1 MEIEFQNESS
11 CSSSLLS
18 RVSIRRPIFSNE
30 IKSCKL
36 TPNLHEGTSGRSV
49 GYSIDK
55 VIKASFGEHLER
67 LSLFKSKLK
76 PDGFDQKQFD
86 AFNLI
91 TGETIKVPAA
101 EVLLEYNLPIF
112 KDYEKIE
119 TLYSDTCGVAAHLN
133 SKDAMLNGF
142 MEFVE
147 RQSLIQ
153 TWLTKRI
160 GERVT
165 TEVITDQKIHKS
177 LQHLNKYVD
186 EIQMFN
192 ISISKNIYVILTL
205 GFHKESFSIGID
217 ADTDLEKAVRGSI
230 NEFAMILEGSILIR
244 QQSAEEQSFHDSQL
258 YTEIFYQLSGEAFR
272 NKFDFLFDSPH
283 LVKQSETKEQ
293 TFNSLV
299 ECVSK
304 EFKIPIYCT
313 FIPSFIESG
322 SEKVVKIFSSDG
334 YPHMNTELFEP
345 EDYKISQSF
354 PHNGFPNKGI
364 HIPFP

>member
-1 MEIEFQNESS
+1 MNIEFQYDSS

-18 RVSIRRPIFSNE
+18 RVSIRRPIFSNG

-49 GYSIDK
+49 GHSIEK

-76 PDGFDQKQFD
+76 QKQFD

-101 EVLLEYNLPIF
+101 EILLEYNLPIF
-112 KDYEKIE
+112 NGYEKIE
-119 TLYSDTCGVAAHLN
+119 TFYSDTCGVAAHLN
-133 SKDAMLNGF
+133 SKDAMINGF

-147 RQSLIQ
+147 RQSLIH
-153 TWLTKRI
+153 TWLTKRK

-165 TEVITDQKIHKS
+165 SDDITDQGIHKS
-177 LQHLNKYVD
+177 LDHLKKYVD
-186 EIQMFN
+186 EIHLFN
-192 ISISKNIYVILTL
+192 ISIAKDIYVIVTL
-205 GFHKESFSIGID
+205 GFHEESFSIGID
-217 ADTDLEKAVRGSI
+217 ADTDFDKAVKGSL

-244 QQSAEEQSFHDSQL
+244 QQTFEEQSFHDSQL

-272 NKFDFLFDSPH
+272 NKFDFLFDSPQM
-283 LVKQSETKEQ
+283 VKRSENTEH
-293 TFNSLV
+293 TFNALV
-299 ECVSK
+299 ERVS
-304 EFKIPIYCT
+304 EELKIPVYCT
-313 FIPSFIESG
+313 FIPSFVDSG
-322 SEKVVKIFSSDG
+322 PEKVVKIFSPDG
-334 YPHMNTELFEP
+334 YPHMNTERFEP

-354 PHNGFPNKGI
+354 PHNGFPNKGT